1 MNNSTKFIYF
11 LHISHWIL
19 LVVFLSFV
27 FKFKFK
33 YKEESKEYIK
43 ALNTIYVI
51 GIGIVLLSLRFPFIL
66 DLREKESQVAAS
78 RLMLSAGII
87 VLSTL
92 RPDDLIQV
100 YKLLI
105 PKI

>member
-1 MNNSTKFIYF
+1 MNKSTKFIYF

-19 LVVFLSFV
+19 LLVFLSFV

-51 GIGIVLLSLRFPFIL
+51 GIGIVLLSVRFPFIL
-66 DLREKESQVAAS
+66 DLRDTESQVAAS

>member
-1 MNNSTKFIYF
+1 MNKSLNFIYF

-33 YKEESKEYIK
+33 YQEESEDYIK
-43 ALNTIYVI
+43 ALNTIYTI
-51 GIGIVLLSLRFPFIL
+51 GIGLVLLSLRFPFIL
-66 DLREKESQVAAS
+66 DLRDKDSQIAAS
-78 RLMLSAGII
+78 RLMLSAGVI

-92 RPDDLIQV
+92 RPEDFTHI
-100 YKLLI
+100 YKLFI
-105 PKI
+105 SN

>member
-33 YKEESKEYIK
+33 YKEESTEYIK

-66 DLREKESQVAAS
+66 DLRNEESQVAAS

-92 RPDDLIQV
+92 RPEDLIQV